1 MSAERV
7 PGSLH
12 FSLTGA
18 PTIDKLKKLSKWVK
32 PVTLKH
38 EVNYFYVGSDSKDLR
53 RMDRK

>member
-7 PGSLH
+7 PGSIH
-12 FSLTGA
+12 FLLTGA
-18 PTIDKLKKLSKWVK
+18 PTVEKLKKLSKLVK

-38 EVNYFYVGSDSKDLR
+38 EVNYFYVGSDSKDLK